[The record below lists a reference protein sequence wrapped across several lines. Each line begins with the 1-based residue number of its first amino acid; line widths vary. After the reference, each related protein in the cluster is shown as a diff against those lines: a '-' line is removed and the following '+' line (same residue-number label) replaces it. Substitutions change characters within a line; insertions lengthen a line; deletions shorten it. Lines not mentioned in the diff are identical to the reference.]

1 MWNIRIRNPILFS
14 ERQKPQVI
22 YESMR
27 VSLARDISLATLMR
41 EDNEEHCHILRE
53 KIWHLEFKPWQ
64 TVKYAEDIFQKY
76 KSWRILPLRHPPK
89 GSCLR
94 ICCRKIRNETVKSRK
109 KQIQQRGIK
118 KKERKKK
125 PDKTQSRTEQN
136 TENFRMEYPRKERW
150 I

>member
-1 MWNIRIRNPILFS
+1 
-14 ERQKPQVI
+14 
-22 YESMR
+22 MR

-76 KSWRILPLRHPPK
+76 KNWRILPLRHPPK
-89 GSCLR
+89 GSYLR

-109 KQIQQRGIK
+109 EQIQQRGIK
-118 KKERKKK
+118 KKERKSRIKHN
-125 PDKTQSRTEQN
+125 PEQSKTQKTSGWSIQEKKGGFNTILENTEQV
-136 TENFRMEYPRKERW
+136 K
-150 I
+150 